1 MIYKL
6 ENGYRVR
13 ATAVDGD
20 GIEFETANA
29 QRETIST
36 VRQYGARAAET
47 LIALRVAD
55 GLRFGKEYGR
65 KA

>member
-29 QRETIST
+29 QRETIS
-36 VRQYGARAAET
+36 
-47 LIALRVAD
+47 
-55 GLRFGKEYGR
+55 KHS
-65 KA
+65 